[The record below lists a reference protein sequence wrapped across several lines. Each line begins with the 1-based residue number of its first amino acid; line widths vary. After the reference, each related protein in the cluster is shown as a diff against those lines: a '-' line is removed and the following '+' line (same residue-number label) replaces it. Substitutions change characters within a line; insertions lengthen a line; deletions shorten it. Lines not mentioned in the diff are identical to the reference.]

1 MRRREILAAVLV
13 GGSFPRRVAAQI
25 PGRIRRIGWVTA
37 QRAASLAPYI
47 DAFRSGLAALGYVEG
62 RNLAIEYR
70 YADDAIERVPELAEE
85 LARIPVDVLV
95 AQGTP
100 PSKSTA

>member
-1 MRRREILAAVLV
+1 
-13 GGSFPRRVAAQI
+13 
-25 PGRIRRIGWVTA
+25 VTA

-47 DAFRSGLAALGYVEG
+47 DAFGSGLAALGYVEG